1 MSCFPKQKFT
11 GGNEYNQVVQRR
23 RASKREKVQDDNIW
37 QDKKKNDQ
45 MKSGRWSEKRFERKE
60 EVLRTCEETSQ
71 KMTAAWERMQVQEG
85 NGSTAKEWVLFSS
98 FILNFS
104 FPKNNLG
111 SYLHSSSL
119 RCSVPELEKND

>member
-1 MSCFPKQKFT
+1 
-11 GGNEYNQVVQRR
+11 
-23 RASKREKVQDDNIW
+23 
-37 QDKKKNDQ
+37 

-71 KMTAAWERMQVQEG
+71 KMTAAWERMRVQEG